1 MGSKIIA
8 LMVGVTFAGA
18 CVAQDA
24 ATQRPLV
31 ENDKVRVTVVETGAG
46 QKIASDQKNDNLF
59 VKLGDFGPAFPES
72 PKKANAWAKDAV
84 QYVAAGYEK
93 PTNSKDTSPAKY
105 VQVQFQHP
113 SGKYVAF
120 DVPVTHYCNPGTQKA
135 CVNEQYLF
143 CTDRFC
149 VEAVTLGPG
158 AASTQHTHTGDHI
171 VIATNDFKWRE
182 EIPGAQAVQHDFK
195 AGDAMYVKAGVTHR
209 LINNGGT
216 TARLVM
222 VQFK

>member
-1 MGSKIIA
+1 MRSTKVAWMFLVA
-8 LMVGVTFAGA
+8 LAVAFAQEPA
-18 CVAQDA
+18 PQK
-24 ATQRPLV
+24 PLV
-31 ENDKVRVTVVETGAG
+31 ENDKVRVTAVDTPAG
-46 QKIASDQKNDNLF
+46 GKVASDPKNDNLF
-59 VKLGDFGPAFPES
+59 VKVADFGPAFPES

-105 VQVQFQHP
+105 VQVQFQNP

-195 AGDAMYVKAGVTHR
+195 AGDAMYVKAGVTHK